1 MIEPQISYI
10 RHDLYKKLRAVF
22 KCVVELIFLMNVI
35 AGDEVSF
42 IVKHT
47 PKGVQADG
55 LQLMIAEVT
64 SKSFEI

>member
-1 MIEPQISYI
+1 MYI
-10 RHDLYKKLRAVF
+10 
-22 KCVVELIFLMNVI
+22 I

-64 SKSFEI
+64 TERIKSRINGLFID

>member
-1 MIEPQISYI
+1 MELSISFTCYDLHEQSE
-10 RHDLYKKLRAVF
+10 HDLNSMYL
-22 KCVVELIFLMNVI
+22 LTFLMYII

-64 SKSFEI
+64 T

>member
-1 MIEPQISYI
+1 MIKTLLTFSTCI
-10 RHDLYKKLRAVF
+10 
-22 KCVVELIFLMNVI
+22 I

-55 LQLMIAEVT
+55 LQLMIAEV
-64 SKSFEI
+64 SN